1 MNFDDRRIDGF
12 LRGAIGSVAGL
23 AAMGLFFRATQ
34 ALSRGHDDGEAS
46 AGDSGDG
53 RSGDFIERHEALDDI
68 SVAGR
73 QAEED
78 EPSTEA
84 VGRIGYE
91 AATGHEPDE
100 ETKHRLGQAVH
111 WGYGI
116 LLGSVYGGLRE
127 EADAPDLLG
136 GLGYGTA
143 AWVIGDEL
151 MVPLLG
157 LAEGP
162 TSHGWADHA
171 KALGAH
177 LVYGAATSTATHAL
191 KRVM

>member
-1 MNFDDRRIDGF
+1 MDFDDERIDGL
-12 LRGAIGSVAGL
+12 LRGAVGSVAGL
-23 AAMGLFFRATQ
+23 AAMALFFRATK
-34 ALSRGHDDGEAS
+34 ALSRGQDEGSD
-46 AGDSGDG
+46 DG

-68 SVAGR
+68 SVVGR
-73 QAEED
+73 QAEEG

-84 VGRIGYE
+84 IGRIGYE
-91 AATGHEPDE
+91 TVTGEEPDE

-116 LLGSVYGGLRE
+116 LLGGVYGALRE

-143 AWVIGDEL
+143 AWAIGDEL

-162 TSHGWADHA
+162 TSHGWTDHA

>member
-1 MNFDDRRIDGF
+1 MGFDDERIDGF
-12 LRGAIGSVAGL
+12 LRGAVGSVAGL
-23 AAMGLFFRATQ
+23 AAMGLFFHA
-34 ALSRGHDDGEAS
+34 AKLLSGGRDGNGDT
-46 AGDSGDG
+46 AGGGSE
-53 RSGDFIERHEALDDI
+53 DFIERHHALDDI
-68 SVAGR
+68 SIAGP
-73 QAEED
+73 QAEEG
-78 EPSTEA
+78 EPSTEVVA
-84 VGRIGYE
+84 RIGFE
-91 AATGHEPDE
+91 KVTGHDPDE
-100 ETKHRLGQAVH
+100 VTKHRLGQAVH
-111 WGYGI
+111 WSYGI
-116 LLGSVYGGLRE
+116 LLGSVYGAMRE
-127 EADAPDLLG
+127 EADGPDLLG

-162 TSHGWADHA
+162 TAHGWTDHA

>member
-1 MNFDDRRIDGF
+1 MDFDDERIDGF
-12 LRGAIGSVAGL
+12 LRGAVGSVAGL
-23 AAMGLFFRATQ
+23 AAMALFFRAAK
-34 ALSRGHDDGEAS
+34 ALSNGEEVEAEGRDTNDGQTE
-46 AGDSGDG
+46 
-53 RSGDFIERHEALDDI
+53 DFIERHHALDDI
-68 SVAGR
+68 SVAGP
-73 QAEED
+73 QAEEG
-78 EPSTEA
+78 EPATET

-91 AATGHEPDE
+91 TVTGHDPDE

-127 EADAPDLLG
+127 KAEAPDLLG

-162 TSHGWADHA
+162 TSHGWTDHA

>member
-1 MNFDDRRIDGF
+1 MDFGEERLDGF

-23 AAMGLFFRATQ
+23 AAMGLFFRAAQ
-34 ALSRGHDDGEAS
+34 ALSNGQEEKGDESGNGES
-46 AGDSGDG
+46 E
-53 RSGDFIERHEALDDI
+53 DFIERHDALDDI

-73 QAEED
+73 QAEEG

-100 ETKHRLGQAVH
+100 EMKHRLGQAVH

-116 LLGSVYGGLRE
+116 LLGSVYGALRE

-151 MVPLLG
+151 IVPLLG

-162 TSHGWADHA
+162 TSHGWTDHA